1 MLTYY
6 RMFILRLFLSYFARR
21 TAVLDQCSER
31 YLYFALECGT
41 VACLDLHT
49 RTVDTMLQSLTSAL
63 PSSSA
68 LPFGGGADSF
78 MSSLLPPFALPP
90 VRALPTDAWSPLPSL
105 AHIVHHSAGEG
116 EHGSVVS
123 AAFCVADA
131 GRYGGRV
138 EGDDDGDEDDGDE
151 EDEDVH
157 DPVFNTFR
165 TGRRRHTGVG
175 LSSSS
180 SSLSSAS
187 SSSSSASHSHTFR
200 PSSGA
205 PVVARGL
212 IGVGAS
218 LRHRAHTRVPPPP
231 LVHAARTAANMRAA
245 MFVSAMAVHPRAP
258 MAVCGGAN
266 GALMVLAAE

>member
-1 MLTYY
+1 MNPH
-6 RMFILRLFLSYFARR
+6 SR
-21 TAVLDQCSER
+21 TAVLDPCSER

-49 RTVDTMLQSLTSAL
+49 RRVDTMLQSLLSAL

-68 LPFGGGADSF
+68 LPFGGADSSF
-78 MSSLLPPFALPP
+78 VSPLPPFAVPP
-90 VRALPTDAWSPLPSL
+90 VRVLPTNAWSPRPSL
-105 AHIVHHSAGEG
+105 AHIVHYSAGDG
-116 EHGSVVS
+116 AGDGLVS

-138 EGDDDGDEDDGDE
+138 AGDDDSDDDEGDD

-165 TGRRRHTGVG
+165 TGRRRHTGVER
-175 LSSSS
+175 SSSS
-180 SSLSSAS
+180 FSA
-187 SSSSSASHSHTFR
+187 SSSSSASHSATFR
-200 PSSGA
+200 PACGA

-231 LVHAARTAANMRAA
+231 VVHAARTAANMRAA
-245 MFVSAMAVHPRAP
+245 MLVSAMAVHPRAP
-258 MAVCGGAN
+258 MVVCGGAN
-266 GALMVLAAE
+266 GALTVLAAE

>member
-1 MLTYY
+1 M
-6 RMFILRLFLSYFARR
+6 R
-21 TAVLDQCSER
+21 V
-31 YLYFALECGT
+31 
-41 VACLDLHT
+41 
-49 RTVDTMLQSLTSAL
+49 
-63 PSSSA
+63 
-68 LPFGGGADSF
+68 
-78 MSSLLPPFALPP
+78 
-90 VRALPTDAWSPLPSL
+90 LPTDAWSPRPSL
-105 AHIVHHSAGEG
+105 AHIVHHSVGAG

-138 EGDDDGDEDDGDE
+138 EGDDDGDDDEDDDD
-151 EDEDVH
+151 EDEMR

-180 SSLSSAS
+180 SSSSSAS
-187 SSSSSASHSHTFR
+187 SFSSSALHSYTFR
-200 PSSGA
+200 PSSSA

-212 IGVGAS
+212 TGVGAS
-218 LRHRAHTRVPPPP
+218 LRHRAHTRVPPPT

-245 MFVSAMAVHPRAP
+245 MLVSAMAVHPRAP

-266 GALMVLAAE
+266 GALMVLTAE